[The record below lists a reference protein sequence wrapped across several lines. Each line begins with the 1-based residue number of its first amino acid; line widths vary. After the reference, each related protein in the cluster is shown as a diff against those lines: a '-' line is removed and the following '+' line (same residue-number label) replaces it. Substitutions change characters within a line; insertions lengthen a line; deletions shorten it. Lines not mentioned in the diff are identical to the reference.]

1 MPDNDKPVVITRQWE
16 LLKLLPT
23 AANGKTVVELKND
36 LNAIGFPIEVRQL
49 ERDLKT
55 LQGVFGTIECNDEHK
70 PYKWGWAKG
79 MARPTIG
86 AVSLHEAVSWQLVA
100 DTIQHLLPVA
110 ILNAVKPYFVEA
122 QKKLESLKQHN
133 HIATWTNKIRVVQ
146 PTFPLVPP
154 QINSDIVETIQEG
167 VLHQKQLQI
176 TYRPASATQSKEM
189 ILHPLAL
196 VQRGLV
202 SYVVA
207 TANSHTDVRLFALHR
222 IQHAELLTLSATMPI
237 TFDIDNYIG
246 DGKLHFGNGQ
256 QIDLQIQVADWLH
269 HILAETPLSA
279 KQKISQHQQKI
290 YINAQLIYT
299 PQLEWW
305 LLSQAEAVEVIQP
318 TWLRQKIAQRLQAA
332 VKPYLS
338 L

>member
-1 MPDNDKPVVITRQWE
+1 MPTHSSSIVITRQWE
-16 LLKLLPT
+16 LLKLLSQT
-23 AANGKTVVELKND
+23 RTGKTLNELKND
-36 LNAIGFPIEVRQL
+36 LNGLGFPIEVRQL

-55 LQGVFGTIECNDEHK
+55 LQGTFDTIECNDDSK
-70 PYKWGWAKG
+70 PYTWCWLKPIFANL
-79 MARPTIG
+79 
-86 AVSLHEAVSWQLVA
+86 SLSEAVSWQLVA
-100 DTIQHLLPVA
+100 DTIQHLLPLAV
-110 ILNAVKPYFVEA
+110 LNTVKPYFIEA

-146 PTFPLVPP
+146 PTFPLIPP

-176 TYRPASATQSKEM
+176 SYRPASATQYKDM

-202 SYVVA
+202 TYVVA
-207 TANSHTDVRLFALHR
+207 TANHHTDVRLFALHR
-222 IQHAELLTLSATMPI
+222 IQHAELLTLSATMPT
-237 TFDIDNYIG
+237 TFDIDNYID

-269 HILAETPLSA
+269 HILAETPLTA
-279 KQKISQHQQKI
+279 NQTIIHYEQKTRIH
-290 YINAQLIYT
+290 AQLIYT

-332 VKPYLS
+332 VKPYIGV
-338 L
+338 